1 MRIIYMKDIRVRKW
15 YDIFYTLKLFH
26 NKIYY
31 IPHYLEIQ
39 GKEVAITKL
48 IRDIWIDKLSNNKK
62 GWNKS
67 IYCIYGELS
76 SIDTIKYALDNKI
89 NVNVIFGNQIAS
101 HNKSEIKSLKDEYNE
116 KLRIYSYEY
125 NSPNGD
131 RPQYHS
137 TLIGR
142 NLFFESYHEIRDKY
156 KKAKI
161 IEYADKATINE
172 YKRIFNYYLS
182 ESTELTSSEISS
194 MNEITLN

>member
-1 MRIIYMKDIRVRKW
+1 MKDIRVRKW

-31 IPHYLEIQ
+31 VPHYLKIQ
-39 GKEVAITKL
+39 GEDVAITKL
-48 IRDIWIDKLSNNKK
+48 IRDIWIDKLSKYKK

-76 SIDTIKYALDNKI
+76 SIDTIKYALDNEI

-101 HNKSEIKSLKDEYNE
+101 HNKKEIMSLKNEYGNN
-116 KLRIYSYEY
+116 LRIYSYKY

-156 KKAKI
+156 KNAKI

-172 YKRIFNYYLS
+172 YKRIFENYQN
-182 ESTELTSSEISS
+182 ESTELTSNEIST